1 MDELDQIKSKINI
14 VDFVNEYVPLKRAGG
29 NFKAPCPF
37 HSEKTPS
44 FIVSPERQIWH
55 CFGACGEGGDIFRF
69 LMKWENLEFPE
80 ALRILA
86 KRAGVPLR
94 EYTPSDT
101 GQLREKLYS
110 INHLAS
116 EFYHYLLLN
125 HPSGKK
131 ALDYILKRGIT
142 KRSIEFFKL
151 GWAPNLW
158 ASVSKFLTEKKGYKM
173 ADLDQAG
180 LLVKGDRGFYDRFR
194 GRLIFTLKSHRGEVV
209 GFAGRTLDPQIKE
222 AKYIN
227 TPETPIYTK
236 GNVLYGLDLTREA
249 IKKEDF
255 AVIVEGEIDL
265 IQAYQA
271 GTQNIVAIK
280 GSALTE
286 GQTSLLKRY
295 TENIT
300 LALDT
305 DFAGDTASRRGIE
318 IADQAGLNI
327 RVVKLAFGKDPD
339 ECVRKD
345 PKVWFESVKKAV
357 PFYDFLLDSAFER
370 YDGSTAEGKKK
381 ISQEL
386 LPPLANITNEI
397 VKAHYVK
404 KLARQ
409 IDLSEEVI
417 LSAMARVGRK
427 ETEGRIEDKRS
438 GKSSRE
444 EILEEYLLSLIFQ
457 SPDPSK
463 TMEILTAFF
472 EGEDPAKNFI
482 VPAMKKIFTAL
493 SEFLADSKTEFKI
506 SIFVKNQPK
515 ELMATID
522 RLYLK
527 DLGGDLAREENL
539 NVEIQKIVQ
548 EMRSQNLKRELRILS
563 GKIRQSQSEQEI
575 EGLTRQFKTISEQL
589 KTLNSPQSPAR
600 I

>member
-1 MDELDQIKSKINI
+1 MDELEQIKSKINI
-14 VDFVNEYVPLKRAGG
+14 VDFVNDYVPLKRAGR
-29 NFKAPCPF
+29 NFRAPCPF

-86 KRAGVPLR
+86 KRAGVALR
-94 EYTPSDT
+94 EYAPSDT
-101 GQLREKLYS
+101 SRAKEKLYE

-131 ALDYILKRGIT
+131 ALDYVLGRGIN
-142 KRSIEFFKL
+142 KRSIELFKI

-158 ASVSKFLTEKKGYKM
+158 EGLIKFLAGKKGYKIS
-173 ADLDQAG
+173 DLDQAG
-180 LLVKGDRGFYDRFR
+180 LLVKGERGYYDRFR
-194 GRLIFTLKSHRGEVV
+194 GRLIFTLKSHRGEIV
-209 GFAGRTLDPQIKE
+209 GFAGRILDPQIKE

-227 TPETPIYTK
+227 TPETSIYIK
-236 GNVLYGLDLTREA
+236 GNILYGLDLTREA
-249 IKKEDF
+249 IKKENL
-255 AVIVEGEIDL
+255 AVVVEGEIDL

-271 GTQNIVAIK
+271 GTQNIAAIK
-280 GSALTE
+280 GTALTE
-286 GQTSLLKRY
+286 GQASLLKRY
-295 TENIT
+295 TENIA

-327 RVVKLAFGKDPD
+327 RVIKLASGKDPD

-345 PKVWFESVKKAV
+345 LKGWFESVKKAV
-357 PFYDFLLDSAFER
+357 PFFDFLLDSAFER

-386 LPPLANITNEI
+386 LPPLANISNEI
-397 VKAHYVK
+397 VKAHYIK
-404 KLARQ
+404 KLSRQ

-417 LSAMARVGRK
+417 LSAMAKAARR
-427 ETEGRIEDKRS
+427 ETEGKIEDKR
-438 GKSSRE
+438 GTRSSRE
-444 EILEEYLLSLIFQ
+444 EILEEYLLSLLIQ
-457 SPDPSK
+457 SPDFSK
-463 TMEILTAFF
+463 AMEVLVVSF
-472 EGEDPAKNFI
+472 EGEDSAKYFT

-493 SEFLADSKTEFKI
+493 KEFFEGSKTEFKI
-506 SIFVKNQPK
+506 SLFVKNQPK
-515 ELMATID
+515 ELGAIID

-527 DLGGDLAREENL
+527 DLGGDLTKEENL
-539 NVEIQKIVQ
+539 NVEIQKAIQ
-548 EMRSQNLKRELRILS
+548 EIKSQNLKRELRALS

-575 EGLTRQFKTISEQL
+575 EELTHQFKALSEKL
-589 KTLNSPQSPAR
+589 KTLNSPKSFGFE
-600 I
+600 

>member
-1 MDELDQIKSKINI
+1 MDELEQIKSKINI
-14 VDFVNEYVPLKRAGG
+14 VDFVNEYVPLKRAGR
-29 NFKAPCPF
+29 NFRAPCPF

-86 KRAGVPLR
+86 KRAGVRLR
-94 EYTPSDT
+94 EYVSTDVSR
-101 GQLREKLYS
+101 QKEKFYE

-131 ALDYILKRGIT
+131 ALDYVLGRGIN
-142 KRSIEFFKL
+142 KRSIELFKI

-158 ASVSKFLTEKKGYKM
+158 EGLIKFLAGKKGYKIS
-173 ADLDQAG
+173 DLDQAG
-180 LLVKGDRGFYDRFR
+180 LLVKGERGYYDRFR
-194 GRLIFTLKSHRGEVV
+194 GRLIFTLKSHRGEIV
-209 GFAGRTLDPQIKE
+209 GFAGRTLDPQVKE

-227 TPETPIYTK
+227 TPETSIYIK
-236 GNVLYGLDLTREA
+236 GNILYGLDLTREA
-249 IKKEDF
+249 IKKENL
-255 AVIVEGEIDL
+255 AVVVEGEIDL

-271 GTQNIVAIK
+271 GTQNIAAIK
-280 GSALTE
+280 GTALTE
-286 GQTSLLKRY
+286 GQASLLKRY
-295 TENIT
+295 TENIA

-327 RVVKLAFGKDPD
+327 RVIKLASGKDPD
-339 ECVRKD
+339 ECVRKNLQG
-345 PKVWFESVKKAV
+345 WFESVKKAV
-357 PFYDFLLDSAFER
+357 PFFDFLLDSAFER

-386 LPPLANITNEI
+386 LPPLANISNEI
-397 VKAHYVK
+397 VKAHYIK
-404 KLARQ
+404 KLSRQ

-417 LSAMARVGRK
+417 LSAMAKVARR
-427 ETEGRIEDKRS
+427 ETEGKIEDKR
-438 GKSSRE
+438 GARSSRE
-444 EILEEYLLSLIFQ
+444 EILEEYLLSLLIQ
-457 SPDPSK
+457 SPDFSK
-463 TMEILTAFF
+463 AMEVLVVSF
-472 EGEDPAKNFI
+472 EGEDSAKYFT

-493 SEFLADSKTEFKI
+493 REFFEGSKTEFKI
-506 SIFVKNQPK
+506 SLFVKNQPK
-515 ELMATID
+515 ELGAIID

-527 DLGGDLAREENL
+527 DLGGDLTKEENL
-539 NVEIQKIVQ
+539 NVEIQKAAQ
-548 EMRSQNLKRELRILS
+548 EIKSQNLKRELRALS

-575 EGLTRQFKTISEQL
+575 EELTHQFKALSEKL
-589 KTLNSPQSPAR
+589 KTLNSPKSFGFE
-600 I
+600 